1 MRTNIKILVLVFIAI
16 LVNESVFP
24 TKMYK
29 APVKAQHVLAQH
41 AFTDYTWFT
50 DADMTDPTGTI
61 SDINIEISRLQ
72 SIYTGYTF
80 SSSPGGGLHDFEY
93 GWNAYYDDVVIYSD
107 R

>member
-1 MRTNIKILVLVFIAI
+1 MRTNIKILLLVLTAI
-16 LVNESVFP
+16 LINESVFP

-29 APVKAQHVLAQH
+29 APVKTQH

-61 SDINIEISRLQ
+61 SDIYVEISRLQ
-72 SIYTGYTF
+72 ALYSGYTF
-80 SSSPGGGLHDFEY
+80 SSLPGGGLHDFEY
-93 GWNAYYDDVVIYSD
+93 GWNAYYDDVVIYSN